1 MERTMN
7 AVMNNT
13 TKEETNMTKIEYAQA
28 VAEQIE
34 RTTVYSAEAKETVKN
49 NGILLTGVQIN
60 DGTGISP
67 LYYIDQAYEKN
78 MNVEET
84 VREIIE
90 FLNNAPTPVYDTE
103 VIKSFE
109 TAKGL
114 IQPRLISQV
123 NDVSNFPHKE
133 FIDMY
138 IIYTISFSAEASAK
152 ITNQIMEEWGVTVDE
167 IDAAARQNIR
177 PEMMT
182 MAEMLSSL
190 GFPMPMDQAEMY
202 VITNESKMFGASS
215 ILSPKII
222 DRFERDMYIIPSSV
236 HELIAVPAGDLMA
249 MELGNMIKEVNRTEV
264 LPEEILGDEP
274 YFFEYE
280 TKEIRKAV

>member
-1 MERTMN
+1 MVRTMN

-13 TKEETNMTKIEYAQA
+13 KEETNMTKMEYAQA

-34 RTTVYSAEAKETVKN
+34 RTTVYTAEAKETVKN

-67 LYYIDQAYEKN
+67 VYYIDQAYEKN
-78 MNVEET
+78 INVEET

-90 FLNNAPTPVYDTE
+90 FFNNTPTPAFDTG
-103 VIKSFE
+103 ITKSFE
-109 TAKGL
+109 AAKEF
-114 IQPRLISQV
+114 IQSRLISQV

-138 IIYTISFSAEASAK
+138 IIYTINFSAEASAK
-152 ITNQIMEEWGVTVDE
+152 ITNQLMETWGVTVDE
-167 IDAAARQNIR
+167 IDTAARQNIH

-202 VITNESKMFGASS
+202 VITNENRTYGASS
-215 ILSPKII
+215 ILSPEII

-249 MELGNMIKEVNRTEV
+249 MELGNMIKEVNQTEV
-264 LPEEILGDEP
+264 LPEEILGDDP

>member
-13 TKEETNMTKIEYAQA
+13 KEETNMTKMEYAQA
-28 VAEQIE
+28 VAEQIK
-34 RTTVYSAEAKETVKN
+34 RTTVYTAEAKETVKN

>member
-1 MERTMN
+1 MEKTMN

-13 TKEETNMTKIEYAQA
+13 TKEEMNMTKIEYAKQ

-34 RTTVYSAEAKETVKN
+34 RTTVYTAEAKEAVKN

-67 LYYIDQAYEKN
+67 LCYIDQAFDKG
-78 MNVEET
+78 MTIEEAAM
-84 VREIIE
+84 EIIE
-90 FLNNAPTPVYDTE
+90 FINNAPTPAYDTE

-123 NDVSNFPHKE
+123 NDVSEFPHKE

-138 IIYTISFSAEASAK
+138 IIYAINFTVEASAK
-152 ITNQIMEEWGVTVDE
+152 ITNQLMDNWGVTIDE

-190 GFPMPMDQAEMY
+190 GFPMPMDQVEMY
-202 VITNESKMFGASS
+202 VITNESRMYGASS
-215 ILSPKII
+215 ILSPEVT

-236 HELIAVPAGDLMA
+236 HELIAVPAGDDMA
-249 MELGNMIKEVNRTEV
+249 MELGNIIKQVNQTEV
-264 LPEEILGDEP
+264 RPEEILGDEP
-274 YFFEYE
+274 YFFEYA

>member
-1 MERTMN
+1 MVRTMN

-13 TKEETNMTKIEYAQA
+13 KEETNMTKMEYAQA

-34 RTTVYSAEAKETVKN
+34 RTTVYTAEAKETVKN

-67 LYYIDQAYEKN
+67 QYYIDKPYEN
-78 MNVEET
+78 GVTIEEVT
-84 VREIIE
+84 EEIIKYH
-90 FLNNAPTPVYDTE
+90 NNAPDLPYDTE

-202 VITNESKMFGASS
+202 VITNENRTYGASS
-215 ILSPKII
+215 ILSPEII

-249 MELGNMIKEVNRTEV
+249 MELGNMIKEVNQTEV
-264 LPEEILGDEP
+264 LPEEILGDDP

>member
-1 MERTMN
+1 MEKTMN

-13 TKEETNMTKIEYAQA
+13 TKEGINMTKMEYAQA

-34 RTTVYSAEAKETVKN
+34 RTTVYTAEAKETVKN
-49 NGILLTGVQIN
+49 NGVLFTGVQIN

-67 LYYIDQAYEKN
+67 VYYIDQAFDKG
-78 MNVEET
+78 MTIEET

-152 ITNQIMEEWGVTVDE
+152 ITNQRMENWGVTVDE
-167 IDAAARQNIR
+167 IDEAARQNIR

-190 GFPMPMDQAEMY
+190 GFPMPMDQAKMY
-202 VITNESKMFGASS
+202 VITNENRTYGASS
-215 ILSPKII
+215 ILSPEII

-274 YFFEYE
+274 YFFEYK